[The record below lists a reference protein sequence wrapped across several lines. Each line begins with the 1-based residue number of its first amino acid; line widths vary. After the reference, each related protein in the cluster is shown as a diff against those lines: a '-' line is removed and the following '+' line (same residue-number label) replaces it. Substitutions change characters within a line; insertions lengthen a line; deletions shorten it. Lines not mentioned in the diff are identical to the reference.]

1 MENDSSCKKNKP
13 PSCGSL
19 VTILSIDGGG
29 VRGIIA
35 GVILAYL
42 EKQLQVI
49 IYISLYIFQY
59 DVYHVNLI
67 VVMITKNSYL
77 ILY

>member
-1 MENDSSCKKNKP
+1 MEDGSSCKKNKP
-13 PSCGSL
+13 PSWGKL
-19 VTILSIDGGG
+19 VTILSLDGGG

-49 IYISLYIFQY
+49 KPFLKKKKLQVISYVHDILYI
-59 DVYHVNLI
+59 
-67 VVMITKNSYL
+67 YL
-77 ILY
+77 